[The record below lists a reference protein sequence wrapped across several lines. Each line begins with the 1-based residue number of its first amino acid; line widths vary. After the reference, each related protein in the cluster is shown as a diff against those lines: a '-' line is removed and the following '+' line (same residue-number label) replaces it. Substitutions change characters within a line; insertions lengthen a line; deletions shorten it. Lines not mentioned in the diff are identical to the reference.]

1 MRTLSAA
8 LLAEIGATFTQPLYL
23 VEIQALSQTYR
34 LATWSEAIVWDSKPW
49 QPVGLAIDGLS
60 EDGKLRRGG
69 RLSFADADLT
79 WWILALAGELSA
91 RPVKAWAAYA
101 GAPDDAVPRFAGR
114 TGGPQR
120 NDLYTVLDLLNES
133 ADTQK
138 TPRER
143 CGIAT
148 GITQMVPAGT
158 IFWLGGVKYTLE
170 RPQA

>member
-8 LLAEIGATFTQPLYL
+8 LLTEIGATYTQPLYL
-23 VEIQALSQTYR
+23 VEITALSQTYR
-34 LATWSEAIVWDSKPW
+34 LTTWSEAVTWNSLPW
-49 QPVGLAIDGLS
+49 QPIGLAVDGLS

-69 RLSFADADLT
+69 RMVFADADRA
-79 WWILALAGELSA
+79 WWILSLAGELSA
-91 RPVKAWAAYA
+91 RPVKIWAAYA

-120 NDLYTVLDLLNES
+120 NDLATTVDLLNES

-138 TPRER
+138 TPRAR

-170 RPQA
+170 RPKA